1 MDIDRELEKFNR
13 KALERGWGPRE
24 TPKGCLF
31 HFTSEKATVG
41 ILSSGVFRNSGAV
54 QSPFSP
60 FARPVL
66 RDHAKGKEV
75 TGPEFPV
82 LRDHAKGKEVNPY
95 SRPPIP
101 VPRSDRPMLP
111 SRPPGATPPG
121 S

>member
-75 TGPEFPV
+75 
-82 LRDHAKGKEVNPY
+82 NPY
-95 SRPPIP
+95 SRPPIF